1 MGVGRNET
9 GQYQPRP
16 SEAYHRLLPINSRCL
31 NDMAAN
37 VIVFPQ
43 QLPSSL
49 TGRSGCAFTLVCRST
64 NHTLY

>member
-1 MGVGRNET
+1 MGVGRSET

-16 SEAYHRLLPINSRCL
+16 SEAYHRLLPINARCL

-37 VIVFPQ
+37 VIMFPQ

-49 TGRSGCAFTLVCRST
+49 TGSGCAFTLVHLST
-64 NHTLY
+64 NRTLY